1 MNTSGST
8 KTKRQTKQQARRKA
22 SREAIQQLSR
32 LISNGSVSPTDWSGF
47 AATMSAVF
55 DSGATSH
62 CGREKDNFIP
72 TNLPSTKVFH
82 LPTGHTTAAS
92 KQAKL
97 HHQVR
102 EPARTV
108 DIVPGLKH
116 NSLLSAS
123 KFADANYITILT
135 PTEVLIYDGED
146 LKLTVSNEAV
156 LRGWRDE
163 PSGLWRVPLKEE
175 VNNVEEDT
183 ILFDRPP
190 HSTVFDNLDPT
201 EDINNVYELPNTAQ
215 TIRYLHACAGYPTK
229 STWLT
234 AIRAGNY
241 LSWPMLTATAVAKHF
256 PESDETQMGHMRNIK
271 QGIRS
276 TKEKIKPT
284 TLKLSDGTDVTMP
297 LKKHHDI
304 YMTIDNLRETICT
317 DQTGAF
323 PVRSRSGNRYILV
336 LCDIDSNAIFSEP
349 MRNRTTGEMI
359 RAYQAALKRLR
370 LSGVRPKKHIL
381 DNELSH
387 DYKQAI
393 IDNEMQYELV
403 PAGQHRRNVAEK
415 AIQTWKAHFI
425 SVLCGVSLS
434 FPMNL
439 WDTMLEQVDM
449 TCNMQRMSN
458 ANPKVSAHAYLNGPH
473 DFNRMPLAPLG
484 IDCMM
489 YITPDKRKTFGTKAV
504 KAWYTGTSK
513 EHYRY
518 YNGWCADTRA
528 TRGSETVFFKHKYIT
543 NPAVTPE
550 DAVVHAAQELIDT
563 LKSKYGNNVSNS
575 GIDQLKS
582 LSAIFNG
589 ITNKQ
594 KPATTTEDS
603 STSPRV
609 KEKEAGADIEESTN
623 EAVILETETPADNPP
638 STNESSEEAT
648 SPEPHWNPFSS
659 NYITQDDD
667 EEDTPAAN
675 TRSRYRSSINS
686 ITDEIML
693 TCVNMSSVKI
703 SPRAAAGRKYPVQ
716 LLCELAGAIVDG
728 STGELLE
735 YRHLMQREE
744 HKEVW
749 GNSFGNEI
757 GRLAQGIPG
766 RVEGTDTIDFIEYDD
781 IPVDRRHDVT
791 YARIVC
797 TYRNGKKDPNRTRIT
812 VGGNLINYPDD
823 VGTPTADLLTVK
835 LLLNSVVSTPGAKF
849 MTLDIKNFYLCTP
862 LKRKEYVRMK
872 LEDFP
877 EDIIELYDLKS
888 KVKNGAI
895 YVSVK
900 RGMYGLPQSGILAQ
914 ELLEERLNKHGYFQ
928 SQYTPGFW
936 THTWRPI
943 SFSLV
948 VDDFGVKY
956 VGKKHAD
963 HLIKALKEDYEIEED
978 WEGRKYVGLTFD
990 WDYDKREVHL
1000 SVPGYVPKALHRFQH
1015 IAPKHRQQQPHKHN
1029 IPNYGAKQQ
1038 FAKIESDEPILGD
1051 DDKKYIQQVLGTFLF
1066 YARAVD
1072 STMLVALSAI
1082 ASEQATPTESTMN
1095 KVKLFLDFAASQE
1108 EAIVTY
1114 RASDMVLA
1122 IHSDASYLSEP
1133 KARSRAGGHF
1143 FMSSDSENPA
1153 NNGAVLNIAQ
1163 IIKAVM
1169 TSAAEAEIGAMF
1181 INGREAVPARK
1192 TLEEM
1197 GHPQPRTPMQTDNT
1211 AAHSV
1216 VTNNIAP
1223 KRTKAMDMR
1232 FHWLRCRDAQ
1242 GQFRYY
1248 WRPGVQNWG
1257 DYWTKHHP
1265 GPHHQNMRVNILTP
1279 KKYLD
1284 NLRRRREGA
1293 SKSLE
1298 IAQALYELIPTT
1310 RVC

>member
-163 PSGLWRVPLKEE
+163 TSGLWRVPLKEE

-241 LSWPMLTATAVAKHF
+241 LSWPMLTATAAAKHF

-528 TRGSETVFFKHKYIT
+528 TRGSETVFFKHKCIT

-550 DAVVHAAQELIDT
+550 DAVVHAAQTLIDT
-563 LKSKYGNNVSNS
+563 LKSKYGNNV
-575 GIDQLKS
+575 K
-582 LSAIFNG
+582 
-589 ITNKQ
+589 
-594 KPATTTEDS
+594 
-603 STSPRV
+603 
-609 KEKEAGADIEESTN
+609 
-623 EAVILETETPADNPP
+623 
-638 STNESSEEAT
+638 
-648 SPEPHWNPFSS
+648 
-659 NYITQDDD
+659 
-667 EEDTPAAN
+667 
-675 TRSRYRSSINS
+675 
-686 ITDEIML
+686 
-693 TCVNMSSVKI
+693 
-703 SPRAAAGRKYPVQ
+703 
-716 LLCELAGAIVDG
+716 
-728 STGELLE
+728 
-735 YRHLMQREE
+735 
-744 HKEVW
+744 VW
-749 GNSFGNEI
+749 
-757 GRLAQGIPG
+757 
-766 RVEGTDTIDFIEYDD
+766 
-781 IPVDRRHDVT
+781 
-791 YARIVC
+791 
-797 TYRNGKKDPNRTRIT
+797 K
-812 VGGNLINYPDD
+812 
-823 VGTPTADLLTVK
+823 
-835 LLLNSVVSTPGAKF
+835 
-849 MTLDIKNFYLCTP
+849 
-862 LKRKEYVRMK
+862 
-872 LEDFP
+872 
-877 EDIIELYDLKS
+877 
-888 KVKNGAI
+888 
-895 YVSVK
+895 
-900 RGMYGLPQSGILAQ
+900 
-914 ELLEERLNKHGYFQ
+914 
-928 SQYTPGFW
+928 
-936 THTWRPI
+936 
-943 SFSLV
+943 
-948 VDDFGVKY
+948 
-956 VGKKHAD
+956 
-963 HLIKALKEDYEIEED
+963 
-978 WEGRKYVGLTFD
+978 
-990 WDYDKREVHL
+990 
-1000 SVPGYVPKALHRFQH
+1000 
-1015 IAPKHRQQQPHKHN
+1015 
-1029 IPNYGAKQQ
+1029 
-1038 FAKIESDEPILGD
+1038 
-1051 DDKKYIQQVLGTFLF
+1051 
-1066 YARAVD
+1066 
-1072 STMLVALSAI
+1072 
-1082 ASEQATPTESTMN
+1082 
-1095 KVKLFLDFAASQE
+1095 
-1108 EAIVTY
+1108 
-1114 RASDMVLA
+1114 
-1122 IHSDASYLSEP
+1122 
-1133 KARSRAGGHF
+1133 
-1143 FMSSDSENPA
+1143 
-1153 NNGAVLNIAQ
+1153 
-1163 IIKAVM
+1163 
-1169 TSAAEAEIGAMF
+1169 
-1181 INGREAVPARK
+1181 
-1192 TLEEM
+1192 
-1197 GHPQPRTPMQTDNT
+1197 
-1211 AAHSV
+1211 
-1216 VTNNIAP
+1216 
-1223 KRTKAMDMR
+1223 
-1232 FHWLRCRDAQ
+1232 
-1242 GQFRYY
+1242 
-1248 WRPGVQNWG
+1248 
-1257 DYWTKHHP
+1257 
-1265 GPHHQNMRVNILTP
+1265 
-1279 KKYLD
+1279 
-1284 NLRRRREGA
+1284 
-1293 SKSLE
+1293 
-1298 IAQALYELIPTT
+1298 
-1310 RVC
+1310 